1 MSMTWWMEHYEKVIT
16 EMQADI
22 CRLIEEK
29 AALEDRVEELLA
41 LRDHANKESY
51 SGSEK
56 DTL

>member
-1 MSMTWWMEHYEKVIT
+1 MEYYEKVIA
-16 EMQADI
+16 EMQARI